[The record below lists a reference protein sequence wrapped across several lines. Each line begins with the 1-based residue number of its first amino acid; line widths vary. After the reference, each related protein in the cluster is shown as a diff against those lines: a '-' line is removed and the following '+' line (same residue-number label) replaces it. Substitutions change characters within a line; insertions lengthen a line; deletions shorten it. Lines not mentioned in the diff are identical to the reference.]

1 MNKIELKDFAGGAL
15 QEQFEKS
22 FEKIIENLQD
32 PNTSFKTAREI
43 NIKLKF
49 TQNERRD
56 DVSVVVAVG
65 EKLAPQEAMTTSFA
79 IGKNLATGEMY
90 AEEYGKGIRG
100 QMSINDF
107 TTEQETAAESAA
119 TNNDSIIDFR
129 RTTAN

>member
-32 PNTSFKTAREI
+32 PNTSFKAAREI
-43 NIKLKF
+43 SIKLKF
-49 TQNERRD
+49 AQNERRD
-56 DVSVVVAVG
+56 DVSVVVSVG

-100 QMSINDF
+100 QMSINDY
-107 TTEQETAAESAA
+107 TTESEPETEATSTESV
-119 TNNDSIIDFR
+119 IDFR
-129 RTTAN
+129 RAAAN